1 MTMTSWIVTSASEA
15 AHSPGLQ
22 CASSTVQQRPGAK
35 LAAAWDEQQLCPSI
49 TNDRARVVIDFGEAV
64 LEDGHAVGGEIL
76 EMDLESQGDN
86 YKVERLGFAAFADRP
101 RVHTRHPHAKAAL
114 SGAPTQCRSMGGAG
128 CRADLEPAGA
138 LPKHAVA
145 EVGRVARLAAVE
157 SVQAH
162 PLELGPEQLDAA
174 AQQ

>member
-101 RVHTRHPHAKAAL
+101 RGSRDTLTRRRHCPARRR
-114 SGAPTQCRSMGGAG
+114 SVAPW
-128 CRADLEPAGA
+128 
-138 LPKHAVA
+138 
-145 EVGRVARLAAVE
+145 
-157 SVQAH
+157 
-162 PLELGPEQLDAA
+162 A
-174 AQQ
+174 AQAAGLT

>member
-101 RVHTRHPHAKAAL
+101 RVHATPSRE
-114 SGAPTQCRSMGGAG
+114 GGTVR
-128 CRADLEPAGA
+128 RADAVSLHGRRR
-138 LPKHAVA
+138 LP
-145 EVGRVARLAAVE
+145 G
-157 SVQAH
+157 
-162 PLELGPEQLDAA
+162 
-174 AQQ
+174 